1 MENSKGKFLG
11 KVSAVFD
18 YGASPLLEIGKD
30 LVVFNNDNFPVV
42 KIEEKII
49 ISKYDFFGDKNNE

>member
-1 MENSKGKFLG
+1 M
-11 KVSAVFD
+11 SAIFD